1 LSLELPQI
9 YEKIVEQRRGG
20 WCYEMNGLFGWALR
34 ELGFDVTLLSSDV
47 RAAMDGDG
55 AGGDHLILMVQLDR
69 PYLADVGFGNGLIE
83 PIPLE
88 AGEYRQGF
96 LTYKLM
102 HAGDRW
108 YFENH
113 EYGGPGFVF
122 TLEPRTMEHFT
133 TRCHELQ
140 TLPDS
145 GFVRTTV
152 CHRLTDDGMVTL
164 RSVTLRRV
172 TAQGMSEEVVENLA
186 AYEQL
191 LNTAF
196 DLHLPDTAPLWEK
209 SWARHQAWLLENP

>member
-1 LSLELPQI
+1 
-9 YEKIVEQRRGG
+9 
-20 WCYEMNGLFGWALR
+20 
-34 ELGFDVTLLSSDV
+34 
-47 RAAMDGDG
+47 
-55 AGGDHLILMVQLDR
+55 
-69 PYLADVGFGNGLIE
+69 
-83 PIPLE
+83 
-88 AGEYRQGF
+88 
-96 LTYKLM
+96 M

-140 TLPDS
+140 TLPES